1 VRCAGTSTRPTS
13 GSTIAEVVQLWEPH
27 SETIAQVGLLGD
39 ESGRLKFVRVSFDV
53 EEEDVV
59 ALVGESDCGKTTPG
73 KAAVGLQWP
82 TAGAVRYRGQAV

>member
-39 ESGRLKFVRVSFDV
+39 ESGRLKFVRVSFDI
-53 EEEDVV
+53 